1 MKPTR
6 ALEVF
11 YQTGKPIS
19 LLQKEETKPP
29 LNLDFIMFCLDVERT
44 TLYKWIDEKV
54 GMWEKYEFLFA
65 WGGDSEREKKSIYSS
80 LFDNLLLG
88 VVITS
93 GSKIIYI
100 NQSASSLSNVRGKK
114 LGRDFYEIFG
124 VKFEH
129 FPSRIKR
136 DGFIFDA
143 GYIKENGDIK
153 GIIYIITKEAG

>member
-54 GMWEKYEFLFA
+54 GMWEKY
-65 WGGDSEREKKSIYSS
+65 
-80 LFDNLLLG
+80 
-88 VVITS
+88 
-93 GSKIIYI
+93 
-100 NQSASSLSNVRGKK
+100 
-114 LGRDFYEIFG
+114 
-124 VKFEH
+124 
-129 FPSRIKR
+129 
-136 DGFIFDA
+136 
-143 GYIKENGDIK
+143 
-153 GIIYIITKEAG
+153 